1 MPQNLFAACV
11 SEGGI
16 VAKRVQLNND
26 VQAQV
31 IGLFAEQEVL
41 FRDGVVEEIAFNG
54 TWKPDDDEVLTIPIP
69 ADTQALVEAI
79 EGDPLALP
87 VIQTGSFS
95 DEGIKALFTGG
106 ANGGATKVLVQR
118 FTAQQLLE
126 RRFSLLG
133 DGNTFRRLTEPAFAL
148 DTSLMCI
155 IEGGHLKFKSQH
167 KLRTL
172 VNMVDIYRA
181 ATEPEVR
188 QFAAHAALA
197 IADVD
202 AFVAVTNQ
210 TSRKLI
216 AAIAS
221 AGTLD
226 EYNIPQIQAAAA
238 ATDLDVAVENDRIVM
253 PTEHREIKALLQFLD
268 ESRYSGPLSGQAY
281 VTNSRRTV

>member
-1 MPQNLFAACV
+1 MPQNLFAACA
-11 SEGGI
+11 SDGGI
-16 VAKRVQLNND
+16 VAKRVQLTND

-31 IGLFAEQEVL
+31 IGLFAEQEVQ
-41 FRDGVVEEIAFNG
+41 FRNGVVEEIPFNG
-54 TWKPDDDEVLTIPIP
+54 TWKPDDNELLTIPVP
-69 ADTQALVEAI
+69 ADTQVLVEAI
-79 EGDPLALP
+79 ERDPLALP
-87 VIQTGSFS
+87 VIQTGAFS
-95 DEGIKALFTGG
+95 DEGIKALFTGVAG
-106 ANGGATKVLVQR
+106 DGETKVFVQR

-148 DTSLMCI
+148 DTALMCI
-155 IEGGHLKFKSQH
+155 IEGGHLKFKSQQ

-188 QFAAHAALA
+188 QFAAL
-197 IADVD
+197 
-202 AFVAVTNQ
+202 TNQ

-226 EYNIPQIQAAAA
+226 EYDVVQIQAAAA
-238 ATDLDVAVENDRIVM
+238 ATDLDIVVDNDRIVM
-253 PTEHREIKALLQFLD
+253 PIEHREIKALLQFLD